1 MVSKTGS
8 INWVKMAANIAGF
21 PEQAKSPMLMP
32 FLGSKLLWLDA
43 LHYLWAKIL
52 PNWGLI

>member
-1 MVSKTGS
+1 
-8 INWVKMAANIAGF
+8 MAANIAGF

-32 FLGSKLLWLDA
+32 SKLLWLDA
-43 LHYLWAKIL
+43 LRYLWAKIL